1 MDYLEHYADLV
12 WILQA
17 KPIEASLKKKK
28 KEGQYLRR
36 HKLFTKIKTNPPT
49 ILAGQC
55 LKWLAYLKK

>member
-28 KEGQYLRR
+28 K
-36 HKLFTKIKTNPPT
+36 KVS
-49 ILAGQC
+49 ILGDISC
-55 LKWLAYLKK
+55 LQK